1 MGVGTT
7 TTTRS
12 RSPARVAERYRSPEG
27 RDLSERFGQL
37 RGRDGG
43 RRGGRSPGWGGVGF
57 LNRPHPPLRSFCP
70 AAPDPSPDRPKGRR
84 PFSPPPGGGGIR
96 TPQDHRRRML
106 RAPVVNAKHVLSGPC
121 PPYALRAL
129 VHSCQRGGMG
139 KGTKTRKPSGRRAA
153 KGGPPWGRSNF
164 PGCGAAGG
172 GGGCTERGI
181 RR

>member
-84 PFSPPPGGGGIR
+84 PFSPRPEAGGPSPGGNRGGPSPPVAVGGGGIHR
-96 TPQDHRRRML
+96 CRPTERVPPARRRRDPDAPRSPAAHAKGARRQRETRTLGALPSL
-106 RAPVVNAKHVLSGPC
+106 RAKGVSPLLPEGW
-121 PPYALRAL
+121 Y
-129 VHSCQRGGMG
+129 G
-139 KGTKTRKPSGRRAA
+139 KGYQ
-153 KGGPPWGRSNF
+153 N
-164 PGCGAAGG
+164 
-172 GGGCTERGI
+172 
-181 RR
+181 